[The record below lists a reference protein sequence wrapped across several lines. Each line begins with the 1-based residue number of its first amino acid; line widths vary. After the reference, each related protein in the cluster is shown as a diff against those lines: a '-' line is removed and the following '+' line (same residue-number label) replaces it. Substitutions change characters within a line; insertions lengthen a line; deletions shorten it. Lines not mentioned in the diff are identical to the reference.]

1 MIDHLCFISVLLLSI
16 HPSVYGGG
24 AGASTSQI
32 IHRHQRSKKQ
42 DTHHMHTMMTVRRLP
57 TTLAF
62 QGLAANTYIG
72 KQLQRCS
79 CTDAASHLTIR
90 KRRRRHNAFRA
101 MMSMD
106 DGSDAAATK
115 VTQYT
120 INDSICPPTDP
131 DNLEKIVQ
139 KHIHTL
145 PRYWFSKPVAKHT
158 EAAFQ
163 EALGKLSCLM
173 SRSFKSLFAEI
184 LNSFFTSLVM

>member
-1 MIDHLCFISVLLLSI
+1 MIDLCLISVLLLSI
-16 HPSVYGGG
+16 NPSAYG
-24 AGASTSQI
+24 AGATVNSQI
-32 IHRHQRSKKQ
+32 HHHQRSKKQ
-42 DTHHMHTMMTVRRLP
+42 DTHHMHTMMTARRLP
-57 TTLAF
+57 TLAF
-62 QGLAANTYIG
+62 QGTYIG

-79 CTDAASHLTIR
+79 CTDAASNITIR
-90 KRRRRHNAFRA
+90 KRRRRHNASRA

-163 EALGKLSCLM
+163 EALGEL
-173 SRSFKSLFAEI
+173 I
-184 LNSFFTSLVM
+184 LLDVWIFSLVH

>member
-1 MIDHLCFISVLLLSI
+1 
-16 HPSVYGGG
+16 
-24 AGASTSQI
+24 
-32 IHRHQRSKKQ
+32 
-42 DTHHMHTMMTVRRLP
+42 
-57 TTLAF
+57 
-62 QGLAANTYIG
+62 
-72 KQLQRCS
+72 
-79 CTDAASHLTIR
+79 
-90 KRRRRHNAFRA
+90 
-101 MMSMD
+101 MSMD

-163 EALGKLSCLM
+163 EALGKLI
-173 SRSFKSLFAEI
+173 LFDVWIVKEFVRRNPQ
-184 LNSFFTSLVM
+184 LFLHFFGNVK